1 MGQRAGSAHGSSRGR
16 LGLSHPVGCHHHLRP
31 HHGVHFLACKP
42 SSPSFNG
49 ATTPPSPRPFAT
61 RALRFPVIENFHL
74 FALTVLL
81 GSIVVLCLRQFGLIL
96 KTQTISEVAA
106 ALRPWNRWGL
116 AVMLT
121 SGILLFLSEAMK
133 CYGNTSFRVKML
145 FLFFALLFQFTIYN
159 RIVKNEGA
167 SAPLGGKIAAG
178 IALCLWFG
186 VGLAGRAIGFSGV
199 V

>member
-1 MGQRAGSAHGSSRGR
+1 MQAIIPFFQWCDDTAISQAIRNSRI
-16 LGLSHPVGCHHHLRP
+16 
-31 HHGVHFLACKP
+31 A
-42 SSPSFNG
+42 
-49 ATTPPSPRPFAT
+49 
-61 RALRFPVIENFHL
+61 FPVIENFHL

-81 GSIVVLCLRQFGLIL
+81 GTIVILCLRQFGLIL

-133 CYGNTSFRVKML
+133 CYGNTSFRIKMI

-167 SAPLGGKIAAG
+167 SAPVGGKIAAG
-178 IALCLWFG
+178 VALCLWFG
-186 VGLAGRAIGFSGV
+186 VGLAGRAIGFLG
-199 V
+199 